1 MWKHV
6 TGVAAGIQVTWSSH
20 RPSHLQPTH
29 QRTKIKQKKNHF
41 LHPTLGSSVILYV
54 ESLFPDREEEEE
66 SAEGPFKA
74 LVITGL
80 VLNYISPSRF
90 KEVKLKSGK
99 SPLYY

>member
-29 QRTKIKQKKNHF
+29 HGSPTHKNKRKKNHF

-54 ESLFPDREEEEE
+54 ESLFPDLEEEEE

-74 LVITGL
+74 LMITGL
-80 VLNYISPSRF
+80 LLHLSFQI
-90 KEVKLKSGK
+90 
-99 SPLYY
+99 